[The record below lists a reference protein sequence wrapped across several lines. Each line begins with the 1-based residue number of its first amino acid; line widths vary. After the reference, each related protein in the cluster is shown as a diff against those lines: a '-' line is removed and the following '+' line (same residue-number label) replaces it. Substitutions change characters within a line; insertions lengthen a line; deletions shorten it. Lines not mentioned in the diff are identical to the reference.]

1 MQILRESVA
10 VVDDAD
16 RDVGSSVGQVHG
28 MVDRQ
33 YFHLDP
39 GVKAPELD
47 KIRHEQMCREERGQC
62 HPQKPAYTLVATK
75 YACF

>member
-1 MQILRESVA
+1 
-10 VVDDAD
+10 
-16 RDVGSSVGQVHG
+16 

-33 YFHLDP
+33 YFHLDL